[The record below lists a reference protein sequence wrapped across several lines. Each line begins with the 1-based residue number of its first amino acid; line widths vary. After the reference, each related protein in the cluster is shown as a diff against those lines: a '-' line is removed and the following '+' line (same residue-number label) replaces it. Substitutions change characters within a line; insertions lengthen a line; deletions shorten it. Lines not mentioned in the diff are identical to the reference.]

1 MDIELLTQNI
11 RRLES
16 AFNSILYMKDEDRI
30 INPSLNQIQ
39 DLKDAINN
47 VFTNNKCMDVIYTLN
62 TDKQLFGIRI
72 SPIITP
78 SDAVIILNT
87 DEKIRLVK
95 YSIEFDSKLVEIGL
109 DSAEL
114 TALTIY
120 EILTMMD
127 NSDIFDQVRALI
139 DYQLLTNDDI
149 INIRDSVNYAQLVIF
164 AIKDTMYKLSNII
177 FKDDMDGI
185 LSNEILAS
193 NENLVESLSLAKD
206 KIDSSVNGIGDSLRT
221 SKPVIL
227 EWLFTMAHNLKNNSR
242 IIKSTL
248 EEARN
253 FTASKLEINEINNTV
268 QAIDRINA
276 TIDIGEASLNK
287 FLDNKNLSPVNEI
300 SIFKSLK
307 KNGLRGIEN
316 ELYEYS
322 IRVKNCDNAD
332 DAYLIIRGIN
342 NRLGI
347 LEDYIYNEP
356 LKDQERKHWE
366 AVAQAYRDLRTAL
379 SKKKFNDK
387 QYGLFFDYNALDQL
401 DKKPE

>member
-1 MDIELLTQNI
+1 
-11 RRLES
+11 
-16 AFNSILYMKDEDRI
+16 
-30 INPSLNQIQ
+30 
-39 DLKDAINN
+39 
-47 VFTNNKCMDVIYTLN
+47 
-62 TDKQLFGIRI
+62 
-72 SPIITP
+72 
-78 SDAVIILNT
+78 
-87 DEKIRLVK
+87 
-95 YSIEFDSKLVEIGL
+95 
-109 DSAEL
+109 
-114 TALTIY
+114 
-120 EILTMMD
+120 
-127 NSDIFDQVRALI
+127 
-139 DYQLLTNDDI
+139 
-149 INIRDSVNYAQLVIF
+149 
-164 AIKDTMYKLSNII
+164 
-177 FKDDMDGI
+177 MDGI

-307 KNGLRGIEN
+307 KNGLGGIEN

-342 NRLGI
+342 NRLRI
-347 LEDYIYNEP
+347 LEDSIYNEP